1 MEDIAKSWNNL
12 SLHEREGLDL
22 TLQTKLRSSEF
33 IKATKFLIRRALNM
47 EVVVRMFRQLWWSTN
62 GFKIRNLEDHIVLFV
77 FSTQIDVTRIIQS
90 EPWCFDKHL
99 LCWNLLTAM
108 FLLMSYSFKRPRFGS
123 KCMIFQSVS

>member
-108 FLLMSYSFKRPRFGS
+108 FLLMSYSFKRPRFAS